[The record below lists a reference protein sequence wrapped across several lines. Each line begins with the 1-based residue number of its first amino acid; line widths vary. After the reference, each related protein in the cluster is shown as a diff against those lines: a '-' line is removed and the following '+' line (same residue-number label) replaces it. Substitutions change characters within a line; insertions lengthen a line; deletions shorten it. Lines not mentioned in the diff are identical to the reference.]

1 MDCVL
6 VRYVKLDEKE
16 LKMIKTPRAKLDLL
30 EMPIVKFLRSPNE
43 LPTIALVQY
52 VAVDLQEAVKRYR
65 MKYGRKP
72 LKAYRHR
79 TSKGQVWSFEHDTR
93 D

>member
-1 MDCVL
+1 MTPKQIFEHQIAKRLSDPEQAA
-6 VRYVKLDEKE
+6 KAKE
-16 LKMIKTPRAKLDLL
+16 IDAVYQFHITGDDGGDW
-30 EMPIVKFLRSPNE
+30 I
-43 LPTIALVQY
+43 
-52 VAVDLQEAVKRYR
+52 VDLQEAVKRYR